1 MIRCVQNGEEYVVTV
16 NGREIEV
23 FNPGCLYIEAKCN
36 FRDLGDETGAEFPE
50 NLSIDIDIEDEFDSF
65 PFRQASF
72 YRNDGPV
79 ILEFEC
85 DDSDTYWEDGSRML
99 AAIAKQL
106 QYHDQIRGE
115 CQDDEDRRV
124 LTVRTVIEATVP
136 LSEIIAQA
144 VRELHS
150 VIEEA
155 EELLSGTV
163 WKREYEEDAVLFC
176 GRLLEPLLRRMGF
189 DAVRYH
195 DVRDHG
201 KDITFSEG
209 TPFGEVRH
217 YGLLAIAGDLSGD
230 DDSTIDEVIEQVKD
244 AFTAPW
250 ADGDAVES
258 CYVSCV
264 VVAISGRFIEDA
276 KEKLLDRIP
285 NGLIGSVVLMDQERL
300 LECVE
305 YYWLGQ
311 E

>member
-1 MIRCVQNGEEYVVTV
+1 M
-16 NGREIEV
+16 
-23 FNPGCLYIEAKCN
+23 
-36 FRDLGDETGAEFPE
+36 
-50 NLSIDIDIEDEFDSF
+50 SIDIDIEDEFESF

-72 YRNDGPV
+72 YRFDGPI

-124 LTVRTVIEATVP
+124 LNVRTAIEPTFP

-144 VRELHS
+144 VTELRS

-155 EELLSGTV
+155 EVLLSGIA

-176 GRLLEPLLRRMGF
+176 VKLLEPLLRRMGF

-201 KDITFSEG
+201 KDFTFCEG
-209 TPFGEVRH
+209 TPFGETRH
-217 YGLLAIAGDLSGD
+217 YGLLALAGDLSGED
-230 DDSTIDEVIEQVKD
+230 ESAIDIIIEQVKD
-244 AFTAPW
+244 AFSTPYL
-250 ADGDAVES
+250 DDDSVGP
-258 CYVSCV
+258 CYLSSV
-264 VVAISGRFIEDA
+264 VIAISGRFTENANVKIV
-276 KEKLLDRIP
+276 EKVP
-285 NGLIGSVVLMDQERL
+285 KGLIGSVVLMDQDGL
-300 LECVE
+300 IECIE
-305 YYWLGQ
+305 HYWL
-311 E
+311 ERE